1 MFTKF
6 AMEGLDTFNLLALR
20 FGLAFILLCIF
31 FYKRLNGIKLKTV
44 LKGSIIGVGYFG
56 VMTLELTSLKYTSTS
71 TTSFLENT
79 AIVLVPIFEGVLRK
93 KFPDKN
99 IVVACTIAI
108 IGVGILTLGGSFGLG
123 TGEILAMIGATVYA
137 STIIFTDRVAKND
150 DSLVIGIFQIGFLG
164 FFSAV
169 STFIFESP
177 TLPSSSLEWISLGV
191 LILVC
196 TGFGFTLQP
205 VAQRY
210 LSSEK
215 TGLYCALNPAFA
227 SVFGFIFLKESFAV
241 NSIIGDALILFSI
254 IIASVMSNKKESQLS
269 QSELSQLDG
278 IDSSTF

>member
-1 MFTKF
+1 M
-6 AMEGLDTFNLLALR
+6 
-20 FGLAFILLCIF
+20 
-31 FYKRLNGIKLKTV
+31 
-44 LKGSIIGVGYFG
+44 
-56 VMTLELTSLKYTSTS
+56 
-71 TTSFLENT
+71 
-79 AIVLVPIFEGVLRK
+79 PIFEGVLRK

-164 FFSAV
+164 FFSSV

-254 IIASVMSNKKESQLS
+254 IIASIMSNKKESQLS